1 MCDLDLEGTDLGV
14 ARDTPPCGSER
25 MCKVICELIEG

>member
-1 MCDLDLEGTDLGV
+1 MCDLNLEGTDLGV
-14 ARDTPPCGSER
+14 APDTLPCGSER